1 MSEQKLLLLGVLRRN
16 RMHGYQLNEFIER
29 EMAHCSDL
37 KKPTAYF
44 LLKQMA
50 KDGWIQQHT
59 EPNGNRP
66 PRRVYQLT
74 DAGEAQ
80 YQRLLRE
87 NLASYYRMTF
97 PGDIGIAFSDVLDTQ
112 ETLTLLANRRAALVA
127 DLEAARGVP
136 DHGGSLQFLIQ
147 HRVFH
152 LEAELRWLD
161 MVIAQLET
169 SAHQPVG

>member
-1 MSEQKLLLLGVLRRN
+1 MSEQKLLLLGVLRRTQ
-16 RMHGYQLNEFIER
+16 MHGYRLNEFIER
-29 EMAHCSDL
+29 EMALCSDL

-74 DAGEAQ
+74 AEGEAQ

-87 NLASYYRMTF
+87 NLASYHRMTF
-97 PGDIGIAFSDVLDTQ
+97 PGDIGIAFSDTMDRQ
-112 ETLTLLANRRAALVA
+112 ETLALLANRRAALAA
-127 DLEAARGVP
+127 DLESAHDVP

-161 MVIAQLET
+161 TVIAQLEAST
-169 SAHQPVG
+169 HQPTG